1 VKLARIAQAQWDIL
15 AVVDPRGYCQIIDF
29 LDSLEAPY
37 RAAKDSMIHL
47 LTEHL
52 PIHGPPKGEP
62 HCKPLGFGLFE
73 FRRQPKGKKL
83 RILWFYGKGRVVVCS
98 TAFVK
103 AETTPR
109 IEIERSRLIARQYSA
124 AAERGEIEII
134 STKGWPT

>member
-1 VKLARIAQAQWDIL
+1 VKLARIAQAQWDVL
-15 AVVDPRGYCQIIDF
+15 AIVDPRGYCQIIDF

-37 RAAKDSMIHL
+37 QAAKDSMIHL

-62 HCKPLGFGLFE
+62 HCKPLGFGL
-73 FRRQPKGKKL
+73 GKKL

-124 AAERGEIEII
+124 AAERGEIEIL